1 MRCKKV
7 KKVDDFKN
15 TNFNKNKRENKKNL
29 KEYVYCSKCRI
40 QKENYKKINEFI
52 PLTFSKSAKRIVNK
66 YKYFTEKDI
75 IDIIIK
81 QKKKCIYCNN
91 EVSSRESKHY
101 GKMRNIEIDRNNS
114 NEFIICCLM
123 CKKLKEDDYDFNE
136 FNIMI

>member
-1 MRCKKV
+1 MCMRC

-29 KEYVYCSKCRI
+29 KEYVYCSI
-40 QKENYKKINEFI
+40 QKENYKKIDEFI
-52 PLTFSKSAKRIVNK
+52 PLTFSKSAKLIVNK

-91 EVSSRESKHY
+91 EVSSRES
-101 GKMRNIEIDRNNS
+101 
-114 NEFIICCLM
+114 
-123 CKKLKEDDYDFNE
+123 
-136 FNIMI
+136 IMVK